1 MNAPYLPYVGFNVAV
16 EVGFLGDAVALQE
29 LADIRFDIRGD
40 GAGTITITVVACVGE
55 PTHQITLDDTL
66 LPAAYV
72 MTILSKF
79 NTYM

>member
-1 MNAPYLPYVGFNVAV
+1 MIILPHVGLNV
-16 EVGFLGDAVALQE
+16 G
-29 LADIRFDIRGD
+29 GD